1 MAQYITALSK
11 YFITIFMM
19 LYTFECFL
27 VFRYKNEKARK
38 GVYIR
43 QMILTILMHFSCFL
57 SICLKSGNVKFLFF
71 YAVFQIVILA
81 VMAIVPMIYPR
92 INRLIINNVCMLLS
106 IGLVML
112 ARLDFSKAIKQLVI
126 AAVSFA
132 VAVFIPYVMLKIKQF
147 PNKPLFYATTGI
159 VLLGLVYMSG
169 SISNG
174 SKLAVSVLGLSFQA
188 SEFVK
193 ILFVFFVAGALA
205 HSTSI
210 WNMMYISVIA
220 ALHVLLLVMSRDL
233 GAALIFF
240 VVYVILIFIA
250 SRNYFYLLLG
260 SGAGVVAAMLAY
272 RMFRHVQIRVQAF
285 IDPFSVIDN
294 EGYQVTQSLFAIS
307 SGNWFG
313 LGLFE
318 GTPETIPYVETDFI
332 FSAIA
337 EEMGVVFSI
346 CLILICLSCFMMFI
360 NIAMRFKDSF
370 YKYISIG
377 LGITYIFQVFLTVG
391 GGVKFIP
398 LTGVTLPLVSY
409 GGSSV
414 MATIFTFFIIE
425 GLYVVRSK
433 YEKAALESEIELSEF
448 DDDIKIADKPG
459 KEKRKKRE
467 KKDNFFTKQT
477 NVILAVSY
485 VFIAAF
491 MALSVFVCYYVATY
505 EEEYINNSYNPRQEV
520 LIKKNVRGTIY
531 SRNMEVLAQTQNVNG
546 EEIRYYPFA
555 NIFAHVVGYSTNGR
569 AGIEGQ
575 TNYYL
580 INSNQPMPEKIAA
593 DISLDKYLG
602 DSVITTLDTG
612 LQKTA
617 YTAIGSY
624 NGAVVVSD
632 PRTGEILAM
641 VSKPDYNP
649 NEIEDIWNDL
659 INDKDSSVLLNRA
672 TQGLYPPGSC
682 FKIVTLLEY
691 VRENPD
697 TFNNYHFSCSG
708 ELNTPEGRITCY
720 NHEVH
725 GSVNLTK
732 SLAVSCN
739 SSFGNI
745 GLTLDRQEFQ
755 DTLDSLLFNSDLPL
769 TMNYAKSGCK
779 VNNLLMDDITMVRT
793 AFGQGST
800 LITPIHLNLITCA
813 IANDGMLMKP
823 YLIDKVVNSNFNTVK
838 DFEDSVEYKRLMSAD
853 EANIVTDMM
862 AEVVRSGTGRKL
874 KNSMY
879 TVAGKTGS
887 AEYSDYTGAT
897 HSWFTGFAP
906 VDDPQIAVTIILE
919 DAGTSGLHAVPMAK
933 KIFDEY
939 FRRFDTSEYE
949 GE

>member
-1 MAQYITALSK
+1 MVQYITALSK

-19 LYTFECFL
+19 LYTLECFM

-38 GVYIR
+38 GVYLR
-43 QMILTILMHFSCFL
+43 QIILTILMHFSCFL
-57 SICLKSGNVKFLFF
+57 SICLKSGNINFLFF
-71 YAVFQIVILA
+71 YAIFQVVILA
-81 VMAIVPMIYPR
+81 VMAVIPMVYPR

-112 ARLDFSKAIKQLVI
+112 ARLDFSKAIKQLII
-126 AAVSFA
+126 ASVSFLLA
-132 VAVFIPYVMLKIKQF
+132 SLFPYLMLKIKKL
-147 PNKPLFYATTGI
+147 PNKPLLFSTLGI
-159 VLLGLVYMSG
+159 LLLGLVYLSG

-174 SKLAVSVLGLSFQA
+174 SKLAISIVGVSFQA

-193 ILFVFFVAGALA
+193 ILFVFFVAGALSA
-205 HSTSI
+205 STSF
-210 WNMMYISVIA
+210 WNILYVSIMS

-240 VVYVILIFIA
+240 VVYLFLIFIA
-250 SRNYFYLLLG
+250 SRNYFYLFAG
-260 SGAGVVAAMLAY
+260 CGAGVVAAMLAY
-272 RMFRHVQIRVQAF
+272 KIFRHVRVRVAAF

-294 EGYQVTQSLFAIS
+294 EGYQITQSLFAIS

-332 FSAIA
+332 FAAIA
-337 EEMGVVFSI
+337 EELGVVFSI
-346 CLILICLSCFMMFI
+346 CLILICLSCFLMFI
-360 NIAMRFKDSF
+360 NIAIRFKENY

-377 LGITYIFQVFLTVG
+377 LGITYVFQVFLTVG

-425 GLYVVRSK
+425 GLYVIRSK
-433 YEKAALESEIELSEF
+433 GEVAEEIVAE
-448 DDDIKIADKPG
+448 G
-459 KEKRKKRE
+459 KKKKRE
-467 KKDNFFTKQT
+467 FFFTKQSNIIMGISYIFIGT
-477 NVILAVSY
+477 FLALGT
-485 VFIAAF
+485 FI
-491 MALSVFVCYYVATY
+491 CYYVATY

-520 LIKKNVRGTIY
+520 LIKKNTRGTIY
-531 SRNMEVLAQTQNVNG
+531 SRDMDILAQTQVVNG
-546 EEIRYYPFA
+546 EEIRYYPYA

-602 DSVITTLDTG
+602 DSVITTLDAG

-624 NGAVVVSD
+624 NGAVVVSN
-632 PRTGEILAM
+632 PKTGEILAM
-641 VSKPDYNP
+641 VSKPDFNP
-649 NEIEDIWNDL
+649 NEIEDIWDSL
-659 INDKDSSVLLNRA
+659 INDSESSVLLNRA

-691 VRENPD
+691 IRENPD
-697 TFNNYHFSCSG
+697 TYNNYRFQCVG
-708 ELNTPEGRITCY
+708 ELSTDEGKITCY

-725 GSVNLTK
+725 GSVNLKK
-732 SLAVSCN
+732 SLAISCN

-745 GLTLDRQEFQ
+745 GLLLERESFQRTLDK
-755 DTLDSLLFNSDLPL
+755 LMFNNELPL
-769 TMNYAKSGCK
+769 TMNYNKSSCD
-779 VNNLLMDDITMVRT
+779 VTSVLDDITMVRT
-793 AFGQGST
+793 AFGQGDT
-800 LITPIHLNLITCA
+800 LITPVHLNLITCA

-838 DFEDSVEYKRLMSAD
+838 DFEDATEYSRLMTEE
-853 EANIVTDMM
+853 EANIVTEMM
-862 AEVVRSGTGRKL
+862 MEVVNSGTGRKL
-874 KNSMY
+874 RNSTY
-879 TVAGKTGS
+879 SVAGKTGS

-906 VDDPQIAVTIILE
+906 ADDPQIAVTIILE

-939 FRRFDTSEYE
+939 FRRFDDSEYVDE
-949 GE
+949 R

>member
-1 MAQYITALSK
+1 MVQYITALSK

-19 LYTFECFL
+19 LYTLECFM
-27 VFRYKNEKARK
+27 VFRYKTEKLRR
-38 GVYIR
+38 GVYLR
-43 QMILTILMHFSCFL
+43 QIILAFLMHFSCFL
-57 SICLKSGNVKFLFF
+57 SICLKSGNMKFLFF

-81 VMAIVPMIYPR
+81 VMAIVPMVYPK
-92 INRLIINNVCMLLS
+92 INRLIVNNICMLLS

-112 ARLDFSKAIKQLVI
+112 ARLDFSKAIKQLIV
-126 AAVSFA
+126 ASLSFGI
-132 VAVFIPYVMLKIKQF
+132 AVFIPYFMLKIKNL
-147 PNKPLFYATTGI
+147 PNKPLLFATSGI
-159 VLLGLVYMSG
+159 VLLGVVYLSG
-169 SISNG
+169 SIANG
-174 SKLAVSVLGLSFQA
+174 SKLAVSIFGLSFQA

-193 ILFVFFVAGALA
+193 ILYVFFVAGALA
-205 HSTSI
+205 YSTNILNILFVSI
-210 WNMMYISVIA
+210 LS
-220 ALHVLLLVMSRDL
+220 ALHVILLVMSKDL

-240 VVYVILIFIA
+240 VVYLVLIFVSSKKYI
-250 SRNYFYLLLG
+250 YLLLG
-260 SGAGVVAAMLAY
+260 SGAGVFAAFVAYKL
-272 RMFRHVQIRVQAF
+272 FRHVRVRVLAF
-285 IDPFSVIDN
+285 VDPFTVIDN

-318 GTPETIPYVETDFI
+318 GTPESIPYVETDFI
-332 FSAIA
+332 FSSIA
-337 EEMGVVFSI
+337 EEMGVVFSL
-346 CLILICLSCFMMFI
+346 CLILICLSCFLMFI
-360 NIAMRFKDSF
+360 NISMRFKNNY
-370 YKYISIG
+370 YKYISLG

-425 GLYVVRSK
+425 GLYIVRGKVDSDDEAEDEKEAVVRTPNRFAK
-433 YEKAALESEIELSEF
+433 KKTETVK
-448 DDDIKIADKPG
+448 
-459 KEKRKKRE
+459 KENIFKKQS
-467 KKDNFFTKQT
+467 NL
-477 NVILAVSY
+477 IMGVSY
-485 VFIAAF
+485 VFIALF
-491 MALSVFVCYYVATY
+491 MALGTFVCYYVSTY
-505 EEEYINNSYNPRQEV
+505 QEEYINNSYNPRQEV
-520 LIKKNVRGTIY
+520 LMRKNTRGTIY
-531 SRNMEVLAQTQNVNG
+531 SRNMEVLAETQTVNG
-546 EEIRYYPFA
+546 EEVRYYPYA
-555 NIFAHVVGYSTNGR
+555 NIFSHVVGYSTNGR
-569 AGIEGQ
+569 AGLEGQ

-580 INSNQPMPEKIAA
+580 INSNQPLPEKIAA
-593 DISLDKYLG
+593 DIALEKYLG
-602 DSVITTLDTG
+602 DSVVTTLDTG

-617 YTAIGSY
+617 YTAIGNY
-624 NGAVVVSD
+624 NGAVVVSN
-632 PRTGEILAM
+632 PKTGEILAM
-641 VSKPDYNP
+641 VSKPDFNP

-697 TFNNYHFSCSG
+697 NYQDYRFVCSG
-708 ELNTPEGRITCY
+708 ELSTPEGRITCY
-720 NHEVH
+720 NHETH
-725 GSVNLTK
+725 GTVNLKK

-745 GLTLDRQEFQ
+745 GLSLDRDLFQSTLEDLMFNQE
-755 DTLDSLLFNSDLPL
+755 LPL
-769 TMNYAKSGCK
+769 TMNYSKSSCN

-793 AFGQGST
+793 AFGQGNT
-800 LITPIHLNLITCA
+800 LLTPIHLNLITCA

-823 YLIDKVVNSNFNTVK
+823 YLVDKVINSNHNTVK
-838 DFEDSVEYKRLMSAD
+838 NFDDSVEYKRLMTAE
-853 EANIVTDMM
+853 EANIVGSMM
-862 AEVVRSGTGRKL
+862 EEVVNSGTGRKL

-906 VDDPQIAVTIILE
+906 ADDPEIAVTIILE